1 LTRKLKITQ
10 KGNGSALLVI
20 HGWGMNQSV
29 WQPIAAQLEQQFR
42 VYWLDL
48 AGHGINR
55 DIPLGD
61 IEQISALI
69 AAEIPAQTLILAW
82 SLGGLIAQQI
92 ALQQP
97 DKVKQL
103 CLVASSPCFVQSAS
117 WQTAMPKHVLENFA
131 DSLSND
137 FSGTLSRFLAL
148 QFLGIKGVQT
158 EIKHL
163 RQQLLAHPPATQALI
178 DGLAILQTADFNE
191 NTVIEN
197 TKANTNS
204 NIFNQE
210 NTNNNICI
218 HWILG
223 RLDRLV
229 PISVAAVLSNRSNNT
244 VTTIA
249 KAGHAPFISHPQEF
263 MDAVLMGFLGAN
275 YVK

>member
-10 KGNGSALLVI
+10 KGNGSDLLVI
-20 HGWGMNQSV
+20 HGWGMNHTV
-29 WQPIAAQLEQQFR
+29 WQAVAAQLEQHFR
-42 VYWLDL
+42 VHWLDL
-48 AGHGINR
+48 AGHGVNR
-55 DIPLGD
+55 DIPLGN

-69 AAEIPAQTLILAW
+69 AAEIPPQTSILAW
-82 SLGGLIAQQI
+82 SLGGLIAQHI

-103 CLVASSPCFVQSAS
+103 CLVASSPCFVQTAS
-117 WQTAMPKHVLENFA
+117 WQTAMQKQFLENFA
-131 DSLSND
+131 VSLNND

-148 QFLGIKGVQT
+148 QFLGVKGVQT
-158 EIKHL
+158 EIKQL

-178 DGLAILQTADFNE
+178 DGLAILQTANFNQSTAIEEIKE
-191 NTVIEN
+191 NG
-197 TKANTNS
+197 NS
-204 NIFNQE
+204 NIP
-210 NTNNNICI
+210 I

-229 PISVAAVLSNRSNNT
+229 PISVATVLANRPNNT

-263 MDAVLMGFLGAN
+263 LNAVLMGFLGVN
-275 YVK
+275 YAK